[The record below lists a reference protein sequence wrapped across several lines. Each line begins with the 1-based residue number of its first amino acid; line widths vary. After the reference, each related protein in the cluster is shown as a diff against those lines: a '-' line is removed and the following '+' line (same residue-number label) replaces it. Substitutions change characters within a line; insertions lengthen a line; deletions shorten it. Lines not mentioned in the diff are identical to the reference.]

1 LWSTGCEYHLIRDSG
16 ANEHSHGEAKLR
28 YQALDKMVGE
38 LGGLSSRIVKDKV
51 VRDTRGWM
59 SSLEGFA

>member
-1 LWSTGCEYHLIRDSG
+1 MSTTLSLENDT
-16 ANEHSHGEAKLR
+16 NVHSHGEAKMR

-38 LGGLSSRIVKDKV
+38 LSGLSSRIVKDKV